1 MSKLITIPIR
11 KHTKVRRLSRWTL
24 YLDPLLD
31 TGKFITRPITDISKG
46 LENPLD
52 LSGED
57 LKFVDDWEY
66 KIERRFISLQE
77 VEVENIAGFSDS
89 KGMLPDGTMVE
100 PVKQQKGDWN
110 EWHKD
115 MEEQVVLREIV
126 PTKKHIEDGEKF
138 VGSTPI
144 MSQLGSPKKN
154 KKPNWLT
161 RIKRIGRKK

>member
-52 LSGED
+52 VQSIEIDRVFDEHYNNIVLSEALD
-57 LKFVDDWEY
+57 Y
-66 KIERRFISLQE
+66 K
-77 VEVENIAGFSDS
+77 N
-89 KGMLPDGTMVE
+89 
-100 PVKQQKGDWN
+100 QKGDWN

-115 MEEQVVLREIV
+115 MEEQLPWQNITKKDGFYTLQNKPNVLNVLTIKVSLREWLKI
-126 PTKKHIEDGEKF
+126 KKKR
-138 VGSTPI
+138 
-144 MSQLGSPKKN
+144 
-154 KKPNWLT
+154 WLT
-161 RIKRIGRKK
+161 RIKRIGRAKK